1 MHEHPS
7 LAALQDSCITE
18 RNCIPS
24 ILKRRKDAK
33 LFSPA
38 AKLALAAAGQL
49 LEEAGPLNKE
59 ALGLFVAGREPP
71 DEGGAE
77 ASLVASHSEGRLSE
91 QLLSTEGRRLYPPLL
106 PLKTLPNMV
115 LAHISIH
122 LDICGENATWAGGA
136 ECGVHAMRSAYWAI
150 EEGRCDAAIAEGRC
164 ADLTRL
170 GKRQIAEVKF
180 LLRGRL
186 Q

>member
-1 MHEHPS
+1 MNIHR
-7 LAALQDSCITE
+7 LRRFKILRAGIANGTAF
-18 RNCIPS
+18 RRF
-24 ILKRRKDAK
+24 LKRRKDAK

-59 ALGLFVAGREPP
+59 ALGLFVAVGREPP
-71 DEGGAE
+71 DEGEAE

-91 QLLSTEGRRLYPPLL
+91 HFLSTEGRRLYPPLL

-122 LDICGENATWAGGA
+122 LDICGECDLGGGA

-150 EEGRCDAAIAEGRC
+150 EKKDGVMPPTAG
-164 ADLTRL
+164 
-170 GKRQIAEVKF
+170 GGQI
-180 LLRGRL
+180 L
-186 Q
+186 